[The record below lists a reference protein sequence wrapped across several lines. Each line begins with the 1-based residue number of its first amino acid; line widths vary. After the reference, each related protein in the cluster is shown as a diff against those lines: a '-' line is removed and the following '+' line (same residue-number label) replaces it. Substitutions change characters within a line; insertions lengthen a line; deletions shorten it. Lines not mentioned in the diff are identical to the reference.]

1 MPGTLRQAIDS
12 TTPAMLRARGSFK
25 WTAPGPDGF
34 GAAVAEM
41 DFGAAPAILDAL
53 AGLSADANFGYLPP
67 FLADELAAACAEFQK
82 RRYGWDTDPALI
94 HHVPDVLK
102 ALEIAITRF
111 SRPGSPVILPT
122 PAYMPFLSVPGFV
135 GRDIIQVR
143 MRDDNGFFTLDLD
156 AIDDAFRAGGHLV
169 IFCNPYN
176 PLGRVFTEQEMTEL
190 TAVVDR
196 HGGRVFA
203 DEIHGPLVYPGTR
216 HVPYASTSD
225 TAAAHTLTAT
235 SASKGWNLPGLKC
248 AQVILT
254 SEADRQRWEEMGFFA
269 AHGASNPG
277 VAANIAAYRHGEAWL
292 DEVLGYLD
300 ESRRLLAGL
309 LGRHLPQVRYR
320 PPDGTYL
327 AWLDCTAMDLPDTP
341 GELINGRARHGGG
354 RARLR
359 RRRRRLLPAQL
370 RHAAAH
376 PRRDGRAHRRGPEL
390 RRGHRPQRAGLSS
403 PAVLPAWARAAVI
416 MSAAWPAA
424 ASASTAST
432 TQKSGSWPAPAASWL
447 SSRCTTRIL
456 ASCSH
461 SCGRSWPTRSRLA
474 MTSRASSSPAKALP
488 PEVRSRSA
496 RIASAA

>member
-1 MPGTLRQAIDS
+1 VPGTLRQAIDS

-82 RRYGWDTDPALI
+82 HRYGWDTDPALI

-143 MRDDNGFFTLDLD
+143 MRDDNGLFTLDLD
-156 AIDDAFRAGGHLV
+156 AIEDAFRAGGHLV

-176 PLGRVFTEQEMTEL
+176 PLGRVFTEQEMAEL

-203 DEIHGPLVYPGTR
+203 DEIHGPLVYPGMR

-277 VAANIAAYRHGEAWL
+277 VAANIAAYRHGEVWL
-292 DEVLGYLD
+292 DEVVGYLD

-309 LGRHLPQVRYR
+309 IGRHLPQVRYR

-327 AWLDCTAMDLPDTP
+327 AWLDCTAMELPVTP
-341 GELINGRARHGGG
+341 GELINAAQVTVVDGPAFGNGGAG
-354 RARLR
+354 SLRLNFATPQPILTEMVER
-359 RRRRRLLPAQL
+359 V
-370 RHAAAH
+370 AAALNS
-376 PRRDGRAHRRGPEL
+376 AE
-390 RRGHRPQRAGLSS
+390 ATGLSG
-403 PAVLPAWARAAVI
+403 PA
-416 MSAAWPAA
+416 
-424 ASASTAST
+424 
-432 TQKSGSWPAPAASWL
+432 
-447 SSRCTTRIL
+447 
-456 ASCSH
+456 
-461 SCGRSWPTRSRLA
+461 
-474 MTSRASSSPAKALP
+474 
-488 PEVRSRSA
+488 
-496 RIASAA
+496 